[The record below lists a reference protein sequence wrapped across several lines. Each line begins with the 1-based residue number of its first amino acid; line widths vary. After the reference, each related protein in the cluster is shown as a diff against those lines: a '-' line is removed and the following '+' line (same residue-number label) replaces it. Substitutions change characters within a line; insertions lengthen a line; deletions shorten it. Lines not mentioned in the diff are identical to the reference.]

1 MAVMKRISKQ
11 SILHLA
17 LMLVVIAFWAVVELL
32 GPVLYIFEE
41 SFLLLDVVRVTG
53 HALFHAGLIFA
64 LLSLLGKGSFVAF
77 VTLTTLYIPLAYVN
91 LLYFRSF
98 GICFPFNMML
108 EFQQLQGL
116 NQSIVELM
124 RWYDMLF
131 LIVPIV
137 MIFAYRWLSTRLQT
151 FSYKL
156 HYGLLALYLLLTL
169 CPVLYVI
176 NYRQF
181 DITKLHG
188 QIHENYAMAPK
199 RTYRGFGLLPS
210 LSYQIWNRSQ
220 IVEPTEHELAQIDNL
235 IEAQH
240 AYFDR
245 AYTNTSAKTNCVI
258 LLLESFSSQAIHP
271 HYMPVLHELCR
282 QNSTLYCPKVK
293 QLTQG
298 GKSIGGQLVVMTGLH
313 GLRNST
319 FVTDFRSN
327 SYPSIASAMR
337 DRSSDCYTFSVVST
351 DTNFWQQDVVNR
363 QLGVEGLYGLR
374 DIKAEY
380 EEPCCNKHK
389 WIDDKSLFS
398 FAAEKIEGLNTPFC
412 CVVVPSNMHS
422 PYSYDSAIDCNANF
436 EELEDGELHE
446 YMRRANYLD
455 RQIGT
460 LIERL
465 KECGKYEDTL
475 IIVTSD
481 HHVPYVSEAMNAA
494 LTEYIP
500 AIFINTA
507 ADWGE
512 QNRRNEGVVFCHSQ
526 LYPTAL
532 QLMGLHPEGY
542 IGLFP
547 PMTDVEATA
556 EYGFDSCDYAT
567 TTNEQL
573 KLVYDLGELIVRS
586 NHFERGK

>member
-1 MAVMKRISKQ
+1 MKRISGQ

-17 LMLVVIAFWAVVELL
+17 LMLVVIAFWVLVESL
-32 GPVLYIFEE
+32 GPVLYIFED

-53 HALFHAGLIFA
+53 HTLFHAGLIFA
-64 LLSLLGKGSFVAF
+64 ALSLLGRGSFVTF
-77 VTLTTLYIPLAYVN
+77 VILTTIYTPLAYIN

-108 EFQQLQGL
+108 QFQQLQGL

-124 RWYDMLF
+124 HWYDVLF
-131 LIVPIV
+131 LIVPTV
-137 MIFAYRWLSTRLQT
+137 MIFAYKWLSVRLKE

-156 HYGLLALYLLLTL
+156 HYGLLAVYILLTF

-176 NYRQF
+176 NYRKF
-181 DITKLHG
+181 DITKLHSE
-188 QIHENYAMAPK
+188 IHQNYAMAPK
-199 RTYRGFGLLPS
+199 RTYRAFGLLPS

-220 IVEPTEHELAQIDNL
+220 IVEPTEQELAQIDNL
-235 IEAQH
+235 IKAQH
-240 AYFDR
+240 AYFDS
-245 AYTNTSAKTNCVI
+245 AYTDANTKTNCVI
-258 LLLESFSSQAIHP
+258 LLLESFSTQAIQP
-271 HYMPVLHELCR
+271 QYMPILYELCH
-282 QNSTLYCPKVK
+282 QSTTLYCPKVK

-327 SYPSIASAMR
+327 SYPSIVSAMR

-374 DIKAEY
+374 DITAES

-398 FAAEKIEGLNTPFC
+398 FATEKIEGLDTPFC
-412 CVVVPSNMHS
+412 CLVVPSNMHS
-422 PYSYDSAIDCNANF
+422 PYSYDSAIDCNASF
-436 EELEDGELHE
+436 EDVEDSELHE
-446 YMRRANYLD
+446 YLRRANYLD
-455 RQIGT
+455 RQIGM
-460 LIERL
+460 LVERL
-465 KECGKYEDTL
+465 KGCGKYEDTL

-481 HHVPYVSEAMNAA
+481 HHVPYVSQAMNAS
-494 LTEYIP
+494 LTDYIP
-500 AIFINTA
+500 AVFINTA
-507 ADWGE
+507 TDWSE
-512 QNRRNEGVVFCHSQ
+512 QNRQNKEVVFCHSQ

-532 QLMGLHPEGY
+532 QLLGLHPKGY
-542 IGLFP
+542 AGLFP
-547 PMTDVEATA
+547 PMTDVEATV
-556 EYGFDSCDYAT
+556 EYGFDCCDYAT
-567 TTNEQL
+567 TTNQEL

-586 NHFERGK
+586 GYFGSGV